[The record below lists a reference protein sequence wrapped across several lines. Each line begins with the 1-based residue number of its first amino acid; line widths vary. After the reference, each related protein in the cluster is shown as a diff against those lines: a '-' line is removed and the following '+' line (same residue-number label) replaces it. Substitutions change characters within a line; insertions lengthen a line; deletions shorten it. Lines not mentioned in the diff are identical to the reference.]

1 MIRLGA
7 DCKAEVGGR
16 TAGPRPAGFDAS
28 RRLVDN
34 QGMSNTTPE
43 PPSPALFFETI
54 NAYERSAAIKG
65 AVELDFF
72 TAMADGPTTAAELA
86 RHCAVAERGARILA
100 DYLTVLGFLTKS
112 GERYALTPDSA
123 MFLNRKSPA
132 YAGGMTQ
139 FLLSPELR
147 RGYDDIAATVRKGG
161 TAQSELGT
169 IAPEHPIWLDFARG
183 MGGMMRMP
191 AQMLAE
197 MIPLEGAPK
206 VLDISA
212 SHGMWGMAFAQKH
225 PRAQLVAL
233 DWAPVLKLTQ
243 ENAQRAGLADRFSTI
258 AGDAFE
264 VDLGSGYDVVLIPN
278 FLHHFNKQD
287 CARFLK
293 KVHAAL
299 RDGGRVAIADFVPNP
314 DRVSPPEAAS
324 FSFVMLAGTPEG
336 DAYTLVEFEKMLA
349 DAGFGAVESHDL
361 PPVWTAII
369 AKK

>member
-1 MIRLGA
+1 
-7 DCKAEVGGR
+7 
-16 TAGPRPAGFDAS
+16 
-28 RRLVDN
+28 
-34 QGMSNTTPE
+34 MSDTTPE
-43 PPSPALFFETI
+43 PPSPKLFFETL
-54 NAYERSAAIKG
+54 NAYERTAAIK
-65 AVELDFF
+65 AAIELDFF
-72 TAMADGPTTAAELA
+72 TAMAAGPVTAAELA
-86 RHCAVAERGARILA
+86 GHCGAAERGARILA
-100 DYLTVLGFLTKS
+100 DYLTILGFLTKS
-112 GERYALTPDSA
+112 GQHYALTPDSA

-169 IAPEHPIWLDFARG
+169 IAPEHPIWLEFARG
-183 MGGMMRMP
+183 MAPMMRMP
-191 AQMLAE
+191 AQALADLV
-197 MIPLEGAPK
+197 PLEGTPK

-233 DWAPVLKLTQ
+233 DWAPVLKLTR
-243 ENAQRAGLADRFSTI
+243 ENAERAGLADRFSTI

-278 FLHHFNKQD
+278 FLHHFNKKD
-287 CARFLK
+287 CVRFLK

-299 RDGGRVAIADFVPNP
+299 REGGRVAIADFVPNP

-336 DAYTLVEFEKMLA
+336 DAYTLAEFEEMLA
-349 DAGFGAVESHDL
+349 GAGFGAVESHDL

-369 AKK
+369 GRK